1 MRKICYAF
9 ILLISFF
16 NCENSDPTQFSEAA
30 LNDVFETLGGD
41 QVAFRE
47 ILEKYEGRTVLIDVW
62 ASWCSDCIKS
72 MPDLKTVQDE
82 YTDVAYVFLSLD
94 RGQEAWKRGI
104 EKYKVKGEHYYM
116 LSGRE
121 GAFGE
126 FANLSWIPR
135 YMVVD
140 KKGRIKL
147 FNAIKPN
154 DKRIKVL
161 LK

>member
-1 MRKICYAF
+1 MKKICYTF
-9 ILLISFF
+9 VLLISFF
-16 NCENSDPTQFSEAA
+16 NCTNSEPTQFSEAA
-30 LNDVFETLGGD
+30 LNDVFETLDGD
-41 QVAFRE
+41 QITLRG
-47 ILEKYEGRTVLIDVW
+47 ILEKNKDNTILIDVW

-72 MPDLKTVQDE
+72 MPDLRTIQERYKDI
-82 YTDVAYVFLSLD
+82 AYVFLSLD
-94 RGQEAWKRGI
+94 RGQEAWKKGI
-104 EKYKVKGEHYYM
+104 EKYNVKGEHYYM

-121 GAFGE
+121 GTFGE